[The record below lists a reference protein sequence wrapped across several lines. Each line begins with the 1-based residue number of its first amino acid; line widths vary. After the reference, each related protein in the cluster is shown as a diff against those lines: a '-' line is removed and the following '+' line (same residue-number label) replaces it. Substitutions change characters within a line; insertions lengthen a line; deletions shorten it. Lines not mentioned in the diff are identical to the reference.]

1 MYGGLHSPAPL
12 PTALALVELAR
23 EFTPRVEALGP
34 TPVLLDL
41 QGLGR
46 AWPSPRALGEALLE
60 AARGRRLEA
69 RVAVAASRV
78 AALLV
83 SQAREGLTVV
93 APGEEAGA
101 LAPLPL
107 SLLALDPEREETL
120 RRWGLR
126 TLGDL
131 AALPAAGLAER
142 LGPDAPRLRRLA
154 RGEDDAPLVT
164 TPAPAS
170 FACTLDLEWPVDGLE
185 PLSFLLARVLE
196 PLCAGLVQRGRRA
209 AALTLELGLVDGS
222 VHRRDLHPAAPSAE
236 PRTWRT
242 LLLLDLETHPP
253 RDAIQVLAL
262 RAEPTPARTVQFS
275 LLDPAQPSPE
285 RLAETMARLHEWTS
299 DGRGGAAVLLDTHRP
314 GAFVMGSFAPGAFAG
329 GSGGGAVRH
338 PPAQRASADSFRAS
352 ERPRPPPAPPRIA
365 LRVFRPPR
373 PAQVSVQEG
382 RPVFVSARSVRG
394 AVLDLAGP
402 WRASG
407 DWWDVAWSREEW
419 DVALAAGVYRIFR
432 DRLREAWFLEGELD

>member
-23 EFTPRVEALGP
+23 EFTPRVEALGS
-34 TPVLLDL
+34 TLVLLDL

-46 AWPSPRALGEALLE
+46 AWSSPRALGEALLE

-69 RVAVAASRV
+69 RVAVASSRV

-120 RRWGLR
+120 RGWGLR

-154 RGEDDAPLVT
+154 RGEDDVPLVA
-164 TPAPAS
+164 TPAPAR

-222 VHRRDLHPAAPSAE
+222 IHRRDLHPAAPSAE

-242 LLLLDLETHPP
+242 LLLLDLEAHPP
-253 RDAIQVLAL
+253 RDAIQVLTL

-299 DGRGGAAVLLDTHRP
+299 DGRGGAAVLVDTHRP
-314 GAFVMGSFAPGAFAG
+314 GAFVMGSFAPGPFAAG
-329 GSGGGAVRH
+329 Q
-338 PPAQRASADSFRAS
+338 PPQG
-352 ERPRPPPAPPRIA
+352 PPRIA

-382 RPVFVSARSVRG
+382 RPVFVSARGVRG
-394 AVLDLAGP
+394 AVRDLAGP
-402 WRASG
+402 WRMSG

-432 DRLREAWFLEGELD
+432 DRLRDAWFVEGELD

>member
-23 EFTPRVEALGP
+23 EFTPRVEALGS

-46 AWPSPRALGEALLE
+46 AWSSPRALGEALLE

-69 RVAVAASRV
+69 RVAVASSRV

-107 SLLALDPEREETL
+107 SLLGLDPEREETL
-120 RRWGLR
+120 RGWGLR

-154 RGEDDAPLVT
+154 RGEDDVPLVA
-164 TPAPAS
+164 TPAPAP

-185 PLSFLLARVLE
+185 PLSFFLARVLE

-253 RDAIQVLAL
+253 RDAIQVLTL

-299 DGRGGAAVLLDTHRP
+299 DGRGGAAVLVDTHRP
-314 GAFVMGSFAPGAFAG
+314 GAFVMGSFAPGPFAG
-329 GSGGGAVRH
+329 G
-338 PPAQRASADSFRAS
+338 
-352 ERPRPPPAPPRIA
+352 RPPQGPPRIA
-365 LRVFRPPR
+365 VRVFRPPR

-382 RPVFVSARSVRG
+382 RPVFVSARGVRG
-394 AVLDLAGP
+394 AVRDLAGP
-402 WRASG
+402 WRISG

>member
-1 MYGGLHSPAPL
+1 MYGGIHSPGPL
-12 PTALALVELAR
+12 PTPGALVDLAR
-23 EFTPRVEALGP
+23 EFTPRVEAFGS

-46 AWPSPRALGEALLE
+46 AWPSPRVLGEALLE
-60 AARGRRLEA
+60 AARVRRLEPRIA
-69 RVAVAASRV
+69 LAASRV

-83 SQAREGLTVV
+83 SQGREGLTVL
-93 APGEEAGA
+93 APGEETAA

-107 SLLALDPEREETL
+107 SLLALDPDREETL
-120 RRWGLR
+120 RGWGLR

-154 RGEDDAPLVT
+154 RGEDDAPLVA
-164 TPAPAS
+164 TPLPEC
-170 FACTLDLEWPVDGLE
+170 FACTLELEWPVDGLE
-185 PLSFLLARVLE
+185 PLSFILARVLE
-196 PLCAGLVQRGRRA
+196 PLCARLIERGRRA
-209 AALTLELGLVDGS
+209 VSLALELALVDGS
-222 VHRRDLHPAAPSAE
+222 VHRRALHPAAPSSD

-253 RDAIQVLAL
+253 RDAIQAVTL

-299 DGRGGAAVLLDTHRP
+299 AGRGGAPVLLDTHRP
-314 GAFVMGSFAPGAFAG
+314 GAFVMGSFAPGPFRSL
-329 GSGGGAVRH
+329 GSESLARSSSWGALRT
-338 PPAQRASADSFRAS
+338 PQTPLASDD
-352 ERPRPPPAPPRIA
+352 PPRIA
-365 LRVFRPPR
+365 LRKFRPPR
-373 PAQVSVQEG
+373 PAEVSLREG
-382 RPVFVSARSVRG
+382 MLVFVSAGGVRG

-419 DVALAAGVYRIFR
+419 DVALAAGVYRIFM

>member
-23 EFTPRVEALGP
+23 EFTPRVEALGS

-46 AWPSPRALGEALLE
+46 AWSSPRALGEALLE
-60 AARGRRLEA
+60 AARARHLEA
-69 RVAVAASRV
+69 RVAVASSRV

-107 SLLALDPEREETL
+107 SLLGLDPEREETL
-120 RRWGLR
+120 RGWGLR

-131 AALPAAGLAER
+131 AALPATGLAER

-154 RGEDDAPLVT
+154 RGEDDVPLVA
-164 TPAPAS
+164 TPAPTS

-253 RDAIQVLAL
+253 RDAIQVLTL

-299 DGRGGAAVLLDTHRP
+299 DGRGGAAVLVDTHRP
-314 GAFVMGSFAPGAFAG
+314 GAFVMGSFAPGPFAG
-329 GSGGGAVRH
+329 G
-338 PPAQRASADSFRAS
+338 
-352 ERPRPPPAPPRIA
+352 RPPQGPPRIA
-365 LRVFRPPR
+365 VRVFRPPR

-382 RPVFVSARSVRG
+382 RPVFVSARGVRG
-394 AVLDLAGP
+394 AVRDLAGP
-402 WRASG
+402 WRISG

>member
-12 PTALALVELAR
+12 PSPGALVDLAR
-23 EFTPRVEALGP
+23 EFTPRVEAFGS

-60 AARGRRLEA
+60 AARARRLEPRIVLA
-69 RVAVAASRV
+69 GSRI

-83 SQAREGLTVV
+83 SQAQEGLTVL
-93 APGEEAGA
+93 APGEEAAA

-107 SLLALDPEREETL
+107 SLLDLDPEREETL
-120 RRWGLR
+120 RGWGLR

-154 RGEDDAPLVT
+154 RGEDDAPLVAT
-164 TPAPAS
+164 ALPES
-170 FACTLDLEWPVDGLE
+170 FACTLELEWPVDGLE
-185 PLSFLLARVLE
+185 PLCS
-196 PLCAGLVQRGRRA
+196 GLVRRGRRA
-209 AALTLELGLVDGS
+209 VSLALELGLVDGS
-222 VHRRDLHPAAPSAE
+222 RHRRALHPAAPSAD

-253 RDAIQVLAL
+253 RDAIQALTL

-299 DGRGGAAVLLDTHRP
+299 DGRGGTPVLLDTHRP
-314 GAFVMGSFAPGAFAG
+314 GAFVMGSFTPGPFTGSRLPAG
-329 GSGGGAVRH
+329 
-338 PPAQRASADSFRAS
+338 
-352 ERPRPPPAPPRIA
+352 PPRIG

-373 PAQVSVQEG
+373 PAEVSLREG
-382 RPVFVSARSVRG
+382 RPAFVSAGSVRG
-394 AVLDLAGP
+394 AVLDRAGP
-402 WRASG
+402 WRVSG

-419 DVALAAGVYRIFR
+419 DVALAGGVYRIFR
-432 DRLREAWFLEGELD
+432 DRLREAWFVEGELD

>member
-1 MYGGLHSPAPL
+1 
-12 PTALALVELAR
+12 
-23 EFTPRVEALGP
+23 
-34 TPVLLDL
+34 VLLDL

-60 AARGRRLEA
+60 AARARRLDPRIA
-69 RVAVAASRV
+69 LAGSRV

-83 SQAREGLTVV
+83 SQGREGLTIL
-93 APGEEAGA
+93 APGEEAAA

-107 SLLALDPEREETL
+107 SLLALDAEREDTL
-120 RRWGLR
+120 RGWGLR

-154 RGEDDAPLVT
+154 RGEDDVPLAA
-164 TPAPAS
+164 TPRPES
-170 FACTLDLEWPVDGLE
+170 FACTLELEWPVDGLE
-185 PLSFLLARVLE
+185 PLSFILARVLE
-196 PLCAGLVQRGRRA
+196 PLCAGLVRRGRRA
-209 AALTLELGLVDGS
+209 VSVALELGLVDGS
-222 VHRRDLHPAAPSAE
+222 LHRRALHPAAASAD

-253 RDAIQVLAL
+253 RDAIQSLTL

-299 DGRGGAAVLLDTHRP
+299 AGRGGAPVLLDTHRP
-314 GAFVMGSFAPGAFAG
+314 GAFVMGSFAPGAYVG
-329 GSGGGAVRH
+329 GL
-338 PPAQRASADSFRAS
+338 
-352 ERPRPPPAPPRIA
+352 PPPGAPRIG

-373 PAQVSVQEG
+373 PAQVSLRDG
-382 RPVFVSARSVRG
+382 RPVFVAAGSVRG

>member
-12 PTALALVELAR
+12 PSPGALVDLAR
-23 EFTPRVEALGP
+23 EFTPRVEAFGS

-60 AARGRRLEA
+60 AARARRLEPRIVLA
-69 RVAVAASRV
+69 GSRI

-83 SQAREGLTVV
+83 SQAQEGLTVL
-93 APGEEAGA
+93 APGEEAAA

-107 SLLALDPEREETL
+107 SLLDLDPEREETL
-120 RRWGLR
+120 RGWGLR

-154 RGEDDAPLVT
+154 RGEDDAPLVAT
-164 TPAPAS
+164 ALPES
-170 FACTLDLEWPVDGLE
+170 FACTLELEWPVDGLE
-185 PLSFLLARVLE
+185 PLSFILARVLE
-196 PLCAGLVQRGRRA
+196 PLCSGLAWRGRRA
-209 AALTLELGLVDGS
+209 VSLVLELGLVDGS
-222 VHRRDLHPAAPSAE
+222 RHRRALHPAAPSAD

-253 RDAIQVLAL
+253 RDAIQALTL

-299 DGRGGAAVLLDTHRP
+299 DGRGGTPVLLDTHRP
-314 GAFVMGSFAPGAFAG
+314 GAFVMGSFTPGPFTGSRLPAG
-329 GSGGGAVRH
+329 
-338 PPAQRASADSFRAS
+338 
-352 ERPRPPPAPPRIA
+352 PPRIG

-373 PAQVSVQEG
+373 PAEVSLREG
-382 RPVFVSARSVRG
+382 RPAFVSAGSVRG
-394 AVLDLAGP
+394 AVLDRAGP
-402 WRASG
+402 WRVSG

-419 DVALAAGVYRIFR
+419 DVALAGGVYRIFR
-432 DRLREAWFLEGELD
+432 DRLREAWFVEGELD

>member
-1 MYGGLHSPAPL
+1 MYGGLHSPGPL
-12 PTALALVELAR
+12 PTPGALVDLAR
-23 EFTPRVEALGP
+23 EFTPRVEAFGS

-60 AARGRRLEA
+60 AARRRCPEP
-69 RVAVAASRV
+69 RVALAVSRV
-78 AALLV
+78 AALLI
-83 SQAREGLTVV
+83 SQGREGLTVL
-93 APGEEAGA
+93 APGEETAA

-107 SLLALDPEREETL
+107 SLLALDPDREETL
-120 RRWGLR
+120 RGWGLR

-154 RGEDDAPLVT
+154 RGEDDAPLVA
-164 TPAPAS
+164 TPLPQC
-170 FACTLDLEWPVDGLE
+170 FACTLELEWPIDGLE
-185 PLSFLLARVLE
+185 PLSFILARVLE
-196 PLCAGLVQRGRRA
+196 PLCARLVERGRRA
-209 AALTLELGLVDGS
+209 VSLALELALVDGS
-222 VHRRDLHPAAPSAE
+222 VHRRALHPAAPSSD

-242 LLLLDLETHPP
+242 LLLLDLEVHPP
-253 RDAIQVLAL
+253 RDAIQALTL

-275 LLDPAQPSPE
+275 LLAPAQPSPE

-299 DGRGGAAVLLDTHRP
+299 TGRGGAPVLLDTHRP
-314 GAFVMGSFAPGAFAG
+314 GAFVMVSFAPGAFRSL
-329 GSGGGAVRH
+329 GSESHA
-338 PPAQRASADSFRAS
+338 
-352 ERPRPPPAPPRIA
+352 PRIA

-373 PAQVSVQEG
+373 PAQVSLREG
-382 RPVFVSARSVRG
+382 MPVFVSAGGVRG

-419 DVALAAGVYRIFR
+419 DVALAGGVYRIFR
-432 DRLREAWFLEGELD
+432 DRLREAWFLESELD

>member
-1 MYGGLHSPAPL
+1 MYGGLHSPSPL
-12 PTALALVELAR
+12 PTPGALVDLAR
-23 EFTPRVEALGP
+23 EFTPRVEAFGS

-60 AARGRRLEA
+60 AARARLLEP
-69 RVAVAASRV
+69 RVVLAGSRV

-83 SQAREGLTVV
+83 SQAQEGLTVL
-93 APGEEAGA
+93 APGEEAAA

-107 SLLALDPEREETL
+107 SLLDLDPEREETL
-120 RRWGLR
+120 RGWGLR

-154 RGEDDAPLVT
+154 RGEDDAPLVA
-164 TPAPAS
+164 TPLPQC
-170 FACTLDLEWPVDGLE
+170 FACTLELEWPIDGLE
-185 PLSFLLARVLE
+185 PLSFILARVLE
-196 PLCAGLVQRGRRA
+196 PLCARLVERGRRA
-209 AALTLELGLVDGS
+209 VSLALELALVDGS
-222 VHRRDLHPAAPSAE
+222 VHPRALHPAAPSAE

-253 RDAIQVLAL
+253 RDAIQALTL

-299 DGRGGAAVLLDTHRP
+299 SGRGGTAVLLDTHRP
-314 GAFVMGSFAPGAFAG
+314 GAFVMGSFAPGPFTG
-329 GSGGGAVRH
+329 GLRGAEH
-338 PPAQRASADSFRAS
+338 PPAHGAS
-352 ERPRPPPAPPRIA
+352 EGFTPERAKDGPPRIA

-373 PAQVSVQEG
+373 PAAVSLREG
-382 RPVFVSARSVRG
+382 IPVFVAAGRVRG
-394 AVLDLAGP
+394 AVRDRAGP

-407 DWWDVAWSREEW
+407 DWRDVGWGREQWDVSLEG
-419 DVALAAGVYRIFR
+419 GVYWVFR
-432 DRLREAWFLEGELD
+432 DLLQDAWFIEGEFD

>member
-12 PTALALVELAR
+12 PSPGALVDLAR
-23 EFTPRVEALGP
+23 EFTPRVEAFGS

-60 AARGRRLEA
+60 AARARRLEPRIVLA
-69 RVAVAASRV
+69 GSRI

-83 SQAREGLTVV
+83 SQAQEGLTVL
-93 APGEEAGA
+93 APGEEAAA

-107 SLLALDPEREETL
+107 SLLDLDPEREETL
-120 RRWGLR
+120 RGWGLR

-154 RGEDDAPLVT
+154 RGEDDAPLVAT
-164 TPAPAS
+164 ALPES
-170 FACTLDLEWPVDGLE
+170 FACTLELEWPVDGLE
-185 PLSFLLARVLE
+185 PLSFILARVLE
-196 PLCAGLVQRGRRA
+196 PLCSGLARRGRRA
-209 AALTLELGLVDGS
+209 VSLVLELGLVDGS
-222 VHRRDLHPAAPSAE
+222 RHRRALHPAAPSAD

-253 RDAIQVLAL
+253 RDAIQALTL

-299 DGRGGAAVLLDTHRP
+299 AGRGGTPVLLDTHRP
-314 GAFVMGSFAPGAFAG
+314 GAFVMGSFTPGPFTGSRLPAG
-329 GSGGGAVRH
+329 
-338 PPAQRASADSFRAS
+338 
-352 ERPRPPPAPPRIA
+352 PPRIG

-373 PAQVSVQEG
+373 PAEVSLREG
-382 RPVFVSARSVRG
+382 RPAFVSAGSVRG
-394 AVLDLAGP
+394 AVLDRAGP
-402 WRASG
+402 WRVSG

-419 DVALAAGVYRIFR
+419 DVALAGGVYRIFM
-432 DRLREAWFLEGELD
+432 DRLREAWFVEGELD

>member
-12 PTALALVELAR
+12 PTPSALVDLAR
-23 EFTPRVEALGP
+23 EFTPRVEAFGS

-60 AARGRRLEA
+60 AARARRLEP
-69 RVAVAASRV
+69 RVVLAASRV

-83 SQAREGLTVV
+83 SQTQEGLTVL
-93 APGEEAGA
+93 APGEEAAA

-107 SLLALDPEREETL
+107 SLLDLDPEREETL
-120 RRWGLR
+120 RGWGLR

-154 RGEDDAPLVT
+154 RGEDDAPLVA
-164 TPAPAS
+164 TPLPEC
-170 FACTLDLEWPVDGLE
+170 FACTLELEWPVDGLE
-185 PLSFLLARVLE
+185 PLSFILARVLE
-196 PLCAGLVQRGRRA
+196 PLCSGLARRGRRA
-209 AALTLELGLVDGS
+209 VSLVLDLGLVDGS
-222 VHRRDLHPAAPSAE
+222 RHRRALHPAAPSAD

-242 LLLLDLETHPP
+242 LLLLDLEIHPP
-253 RDAIQVLAL
+253 RDAIQALTL

-299 DGRGGAAVLLDTHRP
+299 DGRGGAPALLDTHRP
-314 GAFVMGSFAPGAFAG
+314 GAFVMGSFAPGPFT
-329 GSGGGAVRH
+329 GSRL
-338 PPAQRASADSFRAS
+338 
-352 ERPRPPPAPPRIA
+352 PPAPPRIG

-373 PAQVSVQEG
+373 PAEVSLREG
-382 RPVFVSARSVRG
+382 RPAFVSSGSVRG
-394 AVLDLAGP
+394 AVLDRAGP
-402 WRASG
+402 WRVSG

-419 DVALAAGVYRIFR
+419 DVALAGGVYRIFR
-432 DRLREAWFLEGELD
+432 DRLREAWFVEGELD

>member
-1 MYGGLHSPAPL
+1 MYGGLHSPSPL
-12 PTALALVELAR
+12 PTPGALVDLAR
-23 EFTPRVEALGP
+23 EFTPRVEAFGS

-60 AARGRRLEA
+60 AARARRLEP
-69 RVAVAASRV
+69 RVVLAGSRV

-83 SQAREGLTVV
+83 SQAQEGLTVL
-93 APGEEAGA
+93 APSEEAAA

-107 SLLALDPEREETL
+107 SLLDLDPEREETL
-120 RRWGLR
+120 RGWGLR

-154 RGEDDAPLVT
+154 RGEDDAPLVA
-164 TPAPAS
+164 TPLPES
-170 FACTLDLEWPVDGLE
+170 FACTLELEWPVDGLE
-185 PLSFLLARVLE
+185 PLSFVLARVLE
-196 PLCAGLVQRGRRA
+196 PLCSGLARCGRRA
-209 AALTLELGLVDGS
+209 VSLVLELGLVDGS
-222 VHRRDLHPAAPSAE
+222 RHRRALHPAAPSAD

-253 RDAIQVLAL
+253 RDAIQALTL

-299 DGRGGAAVLLDTHRP
+299 DGRGGAPVLLDTHRP
-314 GAFVMGSFAPGAFAG
+314 GAFVMGSFAPGPFT
-329 GSGGGAVRH
+329 GSRMPSGA
-338 PPAQRASADSFRAS
+338 
-352 ERPRPPPAPPRIA
+352 PRIG

-373 PAQVSVQEG
+373 PAEVSLREG
-382 RPVFVSARSVRG
+382 RPAFVSAGSVRG
-394 AVLDLAGP
+394 AVLDLSGP
-402 WRASG
+402 WRVSG
-407 DWWDVAWSREEW
+407 DWWDVAWSHEEW
-419 DVALAAGVYRIFR
+419 DVALAGGVYRIFR
-432 DRLREAWFLEGELD
+432 DRLREAWFIEGELD

>member
-1 MYGGLHSPAPL
+1 MFGGLHSPAPL

-60 AARGRRLEA
+60 AARERRLEA

-78 AALLV
+78 AALLI

-93 APGEEAGA
+93 APGEEAGV

-120 RRWGLR
+120 RGWGLR

-142 LGPDAPRLRRLA
+142 LGPDAPRLRRRA
-154 RGEDDAPLVT
+154 RGEDDAPLVA

-196 PLCAGLVQRGRRA
+196 PLCTGLVQRGRRA

-253 RDAIQVLAL
+253 RDAIQVLTL

-285 RLAETMARLHEWTS
+285 RLAETMARLHAWTS

-314 GAFVMGSFAPGAFAG
+314 GAFVMGSFAPGAFRSLGNESLAR
-329 GSGGGAVRH
+329 SLSWGALRTPQTPLV
-338 PPAQRASADSFRAS
+338 SDD
-352 ERPRPPPAPPRIA
+352 PPRIA

-382 RPVFVSARSVRG
+382 RPVFVSARGVRG

-432 DRLREAWFLEGELD
+432 DRLREAWFVEGELD

>member
-1 MYGGLHSPAPL
+1 MFGGLHSPAPL

-23 EFTPRVEALGP
+23 EFTPRVEAVGP

-46 AWPSPRALGEALLE
+46 GWPSPRALGEALLE
-60 AARGRRLEA
+60 AARARRLDA
-69 RVAVAASRV
+69 RVAVAPSRV
-78 AALLV
+78 AALLLP
-83 SQAREGLTVV
+83 QAREGLTVV
-93 APGEEAGA
+93 APGEEAAA

-120 RRWGLR
+120 RGWGLR

-142 LGPDAPRLRRLA
+142 LGPDAPRLRRRA
-154 RGEDDAPLVT
+154 RGEDDAPLVA
-164 TPAPAS
+164 TPSPAT

-242 LLLLDLETHPP
+242 LLLLDLEAHPP
-253 RDAIQVLAL
+253 RDAIQVLTL
-262 RAEPTPARTVQFS
+262 RAEPTAARTVQFS

-314 GAFVMGSFAPGAFAG
+314 GAFVMGSFAPGAFSSLGNESLARSLSWG
-329 GSGGGAVRH
+329 
-338 PPAQRASADSFRAS
+338 
-352 ERPRPPPAPPRIA
+352 A
-365 LRVFRPPR
+365 LRTPQTPLASDNEPLGSRVALRAFRPPL

-382 RPVFVSARSVRG
+382 RPLFVSARGVRG
-394 AVLDLAGP
+394 AVVERAGP
-402 WRASG
+402 WRVSG

-432 DRLREAWFLEGELD
+432 DRLREAWFVEGELD

>member
-12 PTALALVELAR
+12 PTPGALVDLAR
-23 EFTPRVEALGP
+23 EFTPRVEAFGP

-60 AARGRRLEA
+60 AARARRLEA
-69 RVAVAASRV
+69 RIALAGSRV

-83 SQAREGLTVV
+83 SQGREGLTVL
-93 APGEEAGA
+93 APGDEAAA

-107 SLLALDPEREETL
+107 SLLELEPEREETL
-120 RRWGLR
+120 RGWGLR

-154 RGEDDAPLVT
+154 RGEDDAPLVA
-164 TPAPAS
+164 TPRAES
-170 FACTLDLEWPVDGLE
+170 FSCTLELEWPVDGLE
-185 PLSFLLARVLE
+185 PLSFILARVLE
-196 PLCAGLVQRGRRA
+196 PLCSGLARRHRRA
-209 AALTLELGLVDGS
+209 ASLALELGLVDGS
-222 VHRRDLHPAAPSAE
+222 RHRRALHPAAPSAD

-253 RDAIQVLAL
+253 RDAIQAVTL

-299 DGRGGAAVLLDTHRP
+299 DGRGGAPVLLDTHRP
-314 GAFVMGSFAPGAFAG
+314 GAFVMGSFAPSPFAG
-329 GSGGGAVRH
+329 SRAPSG
-338 PPAQRASADSFRAS
+338 
-352 ERPRPPPAPPRIA
+352 PPRIG

-373 PAQVSVQEG
+373 RAEVSLRDG
-382 RPVFVSARSVRG
+382 RPAFVSAGSVRG
-394 AVLDLAGP
+394 AVLDLSGP

-419 DVALAAGVYRIFR
+419 DVALPAGVYRIFR
-432 DRLREAWFLEGELD
+432 DRLRDAWFIEGELD

>member
-1 MYGGLHSPAPL
+1 MYGGIHSPGPL
-12 PTALALVELAR
+12 PTPGALIDLAR
-23 EFTPRVEALGP
+23 EFTPRVEAFGS

-60 AARGRRLEA
+60 AARLCCPEP
-69 RVAVAASRV
+69 RVALAGSRV

-83 SQAREGLTVV
+83 SQGREGLTVLT
-93 APGEEAGA
+93 PGEETAA

-107 SLLALDPEREETL
+107 SLLALDPDREETL
-120 RRWGLR
+120 RGWGLR

-154 RGEDDAPLVT
+154 RGEDDAPLVA
-164 TPAPAS
+164 TPLPQC
-170 FACTLDLEWPVDGLE
+170 FACTLELEWPVDGLE
-185 PLSFLLARVLE
+185 PLSFILARVLE
-196 PLCAGLVQRGRRA
+196 PLCAGLIERGCRA
-209 AALTLELGLVDGS
+209 VSLALELALVDRS
-222 VHRRDLHPAAPSAE
+222 VHRRALHPAVPSSD

-242 LLLLDLETHPP
+242 LLLLDLEAHPP
-253 RDAIQVLAL
+253 RDAIQALTL

-299 DGRGGAAVLLDTHRP
+299 AGRGGAPVLLDTHRP
-314 GAFVMGSFAPGAFAG
+314 GAFVMGSFAPGTFAG
-329 GSGGGAVRH
+329 G
-338 PPAQRASADSFRAS
+338 
-352 ERPRPPPAPPRIA
+352 RPWPGPPRIA

-373 PAQVSVQEG
+373 RAEVSLREG
-382 RPVFVSARSVRG
+382 VPVFVSAGGVRG

-407 DWWDVAWSREEW
+407 DWWDVVWSREEW
-419 DVALAAGVYRIFR
+419 DVALPAGVYRVFR
-432 DRLREAWFLEGELD
+432 DRLQDAWFIEGELD